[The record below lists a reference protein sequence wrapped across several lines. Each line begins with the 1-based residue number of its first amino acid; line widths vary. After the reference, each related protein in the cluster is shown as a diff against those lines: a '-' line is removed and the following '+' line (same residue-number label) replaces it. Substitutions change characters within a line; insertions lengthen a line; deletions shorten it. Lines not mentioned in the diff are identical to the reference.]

1 MREETG
7 DIWEAYNAGCWIVI
21 PTNGFVRN
29 DGTAVMGRGLAWQ
42 AKERFPILQLDLGER
57 LKEYGNH
64 VFVFSRYRIITFPVK
79 HKWMEDA
86 NVNLIQRSCMELM
99 KVVEDAH
106 GVFSLPIYIPRV
118 GCGNGKLDW
127 NNVKPILASSLDDRF
142 IVISLENQA

>member
-7 DIWEAYNAGCWIVI
+7 DIWEAYNAGLWIVI
-21 PTNGFVRN
+21 PTNGFVKL
-29 DGTAVMGRGLAWQ
+29 DGNAVMGRGLAWQ
-42 AKERFPILQLDLGER
+42 AKERFPCLQLDLGER

-86 NVNLIQRSCMELM
+86 DLNLIQRSCMELR
-99 KVVEDAH
+99 KLVED
-106 GVFSLPIYIPRV
+106 GYIRSLPIYLPRV

-127 NNVKPILASSLDDRF
+127 KDVKPILEATLDNRF
-142 IVISLENQA
+142 IVISLENQV